1 MNENTVKVNEIEEYE
16 QPEIEVEEAL
26 EESSGSGA
34 FVAGIV
40 GGFLAYAAI
49 GGVKKLVT
57 LAQMKLAERKQ
68 KKERPKPTIEA
79 ESEDVADEQENF
91 EFDEEAPENK

>member
-1 MNENTVKVNEIEEYE
+1 MEENTVRTNEIEEYE

-49 GGVKKLVT
+49 GGVKKLVAF
-57 LAQMKLAERKQ
+57 AQTKWADRKQ
-68 KKERPKPTIEA
+68 KEQTKTVIEA
-79 ESEDVADEQENF
+79 DYTEVPDEQQEDS
-91 EFDEEAPENK
+91 DEDASEEK

>member
-1 MNENTVKVNEIEEYE
+1 MEENTVRTNEIEEYE
-16 QPEIEVEEAL
+16 QPEIEVEEAP

-49 GGVKKLVT
+49 GGVKKLVAF
-57 LAQMKLAERKQ
+57 AQTKWAERKQ
-68 KKERPKPTIEA
+68 KEA
-79 ESEDVADEQENF
+79 AKKTVVDAEYTEVPEEQEDSG
-91 EFDEEAPENK
+91 EDAPEDK

>member
-1 MNENTVKVNEIEEYE
+1 MEENTVRTNEIEEYE
-16 QPEIEVEEAL
+16 QPEIEVEEAP

-49 GGVKKLVT
+49 GGVKKLVAF
-57 LAQMKLAERKQ
+57 AQTKWADRKQ
-68 KKERPKPTIEA
+68 KEQTKTVIEA
-79 ESEDVADEQENF
+79 DYTEVPDEQQEDS
-91 EFDEEAPENK
+91 DEDASEEK

>member
-1 MNENTVKVNEIEEYE
+1 MEENTVKTNEIEEYE
-16 QPEIEVEEAL
+16 QPEIEVEEAP

-49 GGVKKLVT
+49 GGVKKLVAF
-57 LAQMKLAERKQ
+57 AQTKWAERKQ
-68 KKERPKPTIEA
+68 KEQAKIVVDA
-79 ESEDVADEQENF
+79 EYTEIPEEQEDSG
-91 EFDEEAPENK
+91 EDAPEDK

>member
-1 MNENTVKVNEIEEYE
+1 MEENTVRTNEIEEYE
-16 QPEIEVEEAL
+16 QPEIEVEEAP

-49 GGVKKLVT
+49 GGVKKLVAF
-57 LAQMKLAERKQ
+57 AQTKWAERKQ
-68 KKERPKPTIEA
+68 KEQAKIVVDADYTEIQEDRQEDSDEDA
-79 ESEDVADEQENF
+79 SEE
-91 EFDEEAPENK
+91 K

>member
-1 MNENTVKVNEIEEYE
+1 MEENTVRTNEIEEYE
-16 QPEIEVEEAL
+16 QPEIEVEEAP

-49 GGVKKLVT
+49 GGVKKLVAF
-57 LAQMKLAERKQ
+57 AQTKWAERKQ
-68 KKERPKPTIEA
+68 KEQSKTVIDADYTEIQEDRQEV
-79 ESEDVADEQENF
+79 SEEDAS
-91 EFDEEAPENK
+91 EEK

>member
-1 MNENTVKVNEIEEYE
+1 MEENTVKTNEIEEYE
-16 QPEIEVEEAL
+16 QPEIEVEEAP

-49 GGVKKLVT
+49 GGVKKLVAF
-57 LAQMKLAERKQ
+57 AQTKWAERKQ
-68 KKERPKPTIEA
+68 KEQSKTVIDADYTEIQEDRQEV
-79 ESEDVADEQENF
+79 SEEDAS
-91 EFDEEAPENK
+91 EEK

>member
-1 MNENTVKVNEIEEYE
+1 MEENTVRTNEIEEYE
-16 QPEIEVEEAL
+16 QPEIEVEEAP

-49 GGVKKLVT
+49 GGVKKLVAF
-57 LAQMKLAERKQ
+57 AQTKWAERKQ
-68 KKERPKPTIEA
+68 KEQAKIAQLEA
-79 ESEDVADEQENF
+79 AAEQMQEDRQEVSEEDAS
-91 EFDEEAPENK
+91 EEK

>member
-1 MNENTVKVNEIEEYE
+1 MEENTVRTNEIEEYE
-16 QPEIEVEEAL
+16 QPEPEVEEAP

-40 GGFLAYAAI
+40 GGFLAYAMI

-57 LAQMKLAERKQ
+57 FVQTKWAERKQ
-68 KKERPKPTIEA
+68 KEQTKTVV
-79 ESEDVADEQENF
+79 DVKYTEVPDEQE
-91 EFDEEAPENK
+91 DSEEDASEEK

>member
-1 MNENTVKVNEIEEYE
+1 MEENTVRTNEIEEYE
-16 QPEIEVEEAL
+16 QPEIEVEEAP

-49 GGVKKLVT
+49 GGVKKLVAF
-57 LAQMKLAERKQ
+57 AQTKWAERKQ
-68 KKERPKPTIEA
+68 KEQSKTVIDADYTEIQEDRQEDSDEDA
-79 ESEDVADEQENF
+79 SEE
-91 EFDEEAPENK
+91 K

>member
-1 MNENTVKVNEIEEYE
+1 MEENTVRNNEIEEYE
-16 QPEIEVEEAL
+16 QPEIEVEEAP

-49 GGVKKLVT
+49 GGVKKLVAF
-57 LAQMKLAERKQ
+57 AQTKLAERKQ
-68 KKERPKPTIEA
+68 KEQSKAVIDADFKEVPDEHH
-79 ESEDVADEQENF
+79 EDSE
-91 EFDEEAPENK
+91 EEDPEEK

>member
-1 MNENTVKVNEIEEYE
+1 MEENTVRTNEIEEYE
-16 QPEIEVEEAL
+16 QPEIEVEEAP

-49 GGVKKLVT
+49 GGVKKLVAF
-57 LAQMKLAERKQ
+57 AQTKWAERKQ
-68 KKERPKPTIEA
+68 KEQSKTVIDAACTGTQVEREDSEKET
-79 ESEDVADEQENF
+79 SEE
-91 EFDEEAPENK
+91 K

>member
-1 MNENTVKVNEIEEYE
+1 MEENTVRTNEIEEYG
-16 QPEIEVEEAL
+16 QPEIEVEEAP

-49 GGVKKLVT
+49 GGVKKLVAF
-57 LAQMKLAERKQ
+57 AQTKLADRKQ
-68 KKERPKPTIEA
+68 KEQAKTVIEA
-79 ESEDVADEQENF
+79 DYTEVPDEQQEDS
-91 EFDEEAPENK
+91 DEDASEEK

>member
-1 MNENTVKVNEIEEYE
+1 MEENTVRTNEIEEYE
-16 QPEIEVEEAL
+16 QPEIEVEEAP

-49 GGVKKLVT
+49 GGVKKLVAF
-57 LAQMKLAERKQ
+57 AQTKWAERKQ
-68 KKERPKPTIEA
+68 KEQSKTVIDADYTEIQEDRQED
-79 ESEDVADEQENF
+79 SEEDAS
-91 EFDEEAPENK
+91 EEK

>member
-1 MNENTVKVNEIEEYE
+1 MEENTVRTNEIEEYE
-16 QPEIEVEEAL
+16 QPEIEVEEAP

-49 GGVKKLVT
+49 GGVKKLVAF
-57 LAQMKLAERKQ
+57 AQTKWAERKQ
-68 KKERPKPTIEA
+68 KEQSKTVIEA
-79 ESEDVADEQENF
+79 DYTEVPDEQQEDS
-91 EFDEEAPENK
+91 DEDASEEK